1 MLKFEKKVRRQ
12 KVKTTTAAA
21 TATENGPYSATSTVP
36 AVYILTQQAATLNT
50 WRTVK
55 TDFGRT
61 ANNKRWVSE
70 TDRQT
75 GTVLRTS

>member
-50 WRTVK
+50 WRTVRQILVERRIISA
-55 TDFGRT
+55 GSVRQ
-61 ANNKRWVSE
+61 
-70 TDRQT
+70 TDRP
-75 GTVLRTS
+75 VLF